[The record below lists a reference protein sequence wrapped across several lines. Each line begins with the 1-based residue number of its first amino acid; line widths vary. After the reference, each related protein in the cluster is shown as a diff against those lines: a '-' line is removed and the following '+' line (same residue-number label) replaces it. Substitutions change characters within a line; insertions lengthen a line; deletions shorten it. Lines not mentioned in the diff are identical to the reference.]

1 MELPENPPKVDIRKD
16 IYETLPNTA
25 ALVDN
30 WDTINAEEIAND
42 VVLGLSKALQQREHH
57 AIEAL
62 FAEPSCHWK
71 DTLSFTAHIRT
82 FNGKGVIASALLELF
97 ALREAQG
104 FQFQKAQVLS
114 ATSEL
119 KWLDCEFGFMT
130 GSPKTLCRGKMMLI
144 PGSRDSVDNEWK
156 IWSMST
162 YLSEYADFPEDEGL
176 LRVPST
182 PVTDDSHIST
192 SVLVVGGGNGGL
204 ILAARLKALDIDYV
218 VIDRNARVGD
228 NWATRYDCM
237 RFHVYK
243 SFCET
248 PYILIQTPADVSDG
262 DEGGM
267 RQCAYPQASND
278 GLTRD
283 QLADQ
288 MVAFAKEFD
297 LDRRVLHRT
306 TIAATQYNQE
316 GKTWNIEIQTGDLRR
331 TLSCKC
337 MVLATGG
344 AGFAGPAP
352 LPDLPGREF
361 FEGPNMHSESYR
373 NASDLVAAE
382 AKSVAI
388 IGSGNTAFDVLVD
401 CHDAGL
407 KTTMVQR
414 SETYVVPMT
423 YFAHP
428 MGFGVYDILPPDD
441 ADVIMNGGPLA
452 IGGALLGL
460 VHRMQAQEE
469 PDRYVEARRAGF
481 RVQDSLTG
489 DLLVNL
495 IDRCGGHFVDM
506 GSGMELITTKRVG
519 VRSGVVP
526 KSYTDNGL
534 VLSDGSNLQADAIV
548 WCIGFGNVDGRKNL
562 PDTLGIGAED
572 IARRLEPT
580 WGVDAQGEIRGLWKR
595 HPGVDNLWIF
605 AGGTAQHR
613 WFSKVI
619 ALQIKGVLEGIL
631 PEAYRRTPEAPVAG
645 HWRGETR
652 AANL

>member
-1 MELPENPPKVDIRKD
+1 MMELPDNPPKVDIRRD

-25 ALVDN
+25 ELINN
-30 WDTINAEEIAND
+30 WDMIKAEEIAND
-42 VVLGLSKALQQREHH
+42 VVSCLSKALQQHQHH

-82 FNGKGVIASALLELF
+82 FNGKGAIASALLELF

-119 KWLDCEFGFMT
+119 KWLDCEFSFMT
-130 GSPKTLCRGKMMLI
+130 GSPKASCRGKMMLI
-144 PGSRDSVDNEWK
+144 PSGRDSGDNEWK

-162 YLSEYADFPEDEGL
+162 YLSEYEDFPEDEGL

-182 PVTDDSHIST
+182 PVTDASHIST

-248 PYILIQTPADVSDG
+248 PYIP
-262 DEGGM
+262 
-267 RQCAYPQASND
+267 YPQASND

-297 LDRRVLHRT
+297 LDRRVLHYT

-316 GKTWNIEIQTGDLRR
+316 DKTWNIEIQTGDLRR

-352 LPDLPGREF
+352 LPDLPSRESF
-361 FEGPNMHSESYR
+361 KGPNIHSESYR
-373 NASDLVAAE
+373 NASDLVAAG

-428 MGFGVYDILPPDD
+428 MGFGVYDILSPDD
-441 ADVIMNGGPLA
+441 ADVIVNGGPLA

-460 VHRMQAQEE
+460 VHRIQAQEE
-469 PDRYVEARRAGF
+469 PDRYAEARRAGF
-481 RVQDSLTG
+481 RVQDWLTG

-506 GSGMELITTKRVG
+506 GSGMELITTKKAG

-526 KSYTDNGL
+526 KSYTDKGL

-619 ALQIKGVLEGIL
+619 ALQIKGALEGIL
-631 PEAYRRTPEAPVAG
+631 PDAYRRTPEAPVG
-645 HWRGETR
+645 SDWERGDTW
-652 AANL
+652 APNL

>member
-1 MELPENPPKVDIRKD
+1 MV
-16 IYETLPNTA
+16 T
-25 ALVDN
+25 
-30 WDTINAEEIAND
+30 
-42 VVLGLSKALQQREHH
+42 GLSGALQQRRHH
-57 AIEAL
+57 AVQIL

-82 FNGKGVIASALLELF
+82 FNGKGVVASALLELF
-97 ALREAQG
+97 ALRKAQG
-104 FQFQKAQVLS
+104 LQFDKAQVLS
-114 ATSEL
+114 ATTEL
-119 KWLDCEFGFMT
+119 KWLDCEFSFRT
-130 GSPKTLCRGKMMLI
+130 DSPKAFCRGKMMLI
-144 PGSRDSVDNEWK
+144 PASRDSGDPRWK

-162 YLSEYADFPEDEGL
+162 YLAEYEDFPEDQSL
-176 LRVPST
+176 LRVPSA

-192 SVLVVGGGNGGL
+192 DVLVVGGGNAGL
-204 ILAARLKALDIDYV
+204 VLAARLKASDIDYV
-218 VIDRNARVGD
+218 VIDRNPRVGD
-228 NWATRYDCM
+228 NWASRYDCM

-248 PYILIQTPADVSDG
+248 PYIP
-262 DEGGM
+262 
-267 RQCAYPQASND
+267 YPQASNE

-288 MVAFAKEFD
+288 VVAFAREFD
-297 LDRRVLHRT
+297 LGRRVLHRT
-306 TIAATQYNQE
+306 TIAATQYNQPS
-316 GKTWNIEIQTGDLRR
+316 KTWNVEIQTGDLRR

-344 AGFAGPAP
+344 AGFAGSAP
-352 LPDLPGREF
+352 LPDLPGQES

-373 NASDLVAAE
+373 TASDLVAAG

-407 KTTMVQR
+407 KATMVQR

-428 MGFGVYDILPPDD
+428 MGFGVYDVLPPDD
-441 ADVIMNGGPLA
+441 ADVIVNGGPLA

-460 VHRMQAQEE
+460 VHKIQAQEE
-469 PDRYVEARRAGF
+469 PDRYAEARRAGL

-506 GSGMELITTKRVG
+506 GSGIELITTKKVG
-519 VRSGVVP
+519 IRSGVVP
-526 KSYTDNGL
+526 KSYTSNGL
-534 VLSDGSNLQADAIV
+534 VLSDDSTLEADAVV

-595 HPGVDNLWIF
+595 HPGVDNLWMF

-619 ALQIKGVLEGIL
+619 ALQIKGILEGIL
-631 PEAYRRTPEAPVAG
+631 PDAYRRTPEAPVAG
-645 HWRGETR
+645 EWRRGETW
-652 AANL
+652 APNL

>member
-1 MELPENPPKVDIRKD
+1 
-16 IYETLPNTA
+16 
-25 ALVDN
+25 
-30 WDTINAEEIAND
+30 
-42 VVLGLSKALQQREHH
+42 
-57 AIEAL
+57 
-62 FAEPSCHWK
+62 
-71 DTLSFTAHIRT
+71 
-82 FNGKGVIASALLELF
+82 
-97 ALREAQG
+97 
-104 FQFQKAQVLS
+104 
-114 ATSEL
+114 
-119 KWLDCEFGFMT
+119 
-130 GSPKTLCRGKMMLI
+130 MMLI
-144 PGSRDSVDNEWK
+144 PSGRETTDKKWK

-162 YLSEYADFPEDEGL
+162 YLAKFEDFPEDESL
-176 LRVPST
+176 LRASSA
-182 PVTDDSHIST
+182 PVTDDSHISI
-192 SVLVVGGGNGGL
+192 SVLVVGGGNAGL
-204 ILAARLKALDIDYV
+204 ILAARLKAFDIDYV

-228 NWATRYDCM
+228 NWALRYDCM

-248 PYILIQTPADVSDG
+248 PYIP
-262 DEGGM
+262 
-267 RQCAYPQASND
+267 YPQASND

-288 MVAFAKEFD
+288 IVAFAKEFD

-306 TIAATQYNQE
+306 TVAATQYDE
-316 GKTWNIEIQTGDLRR
+316 EEKTWSVEIQTGDLRR
-331 TLSCKC
+331 TLTCKC

-352 LPDLPGREF
+352 LPDLPDQESF
-361 FEGPNMHSESYR
+361 KGPSMHSASYR
-373 NASDLVAAE
+373 TSSDLIAAG

-428 MGFGVYDILPPDD
+428 MGFGVYDILPADD
-441 ADVIMNGGPLA
+441 ADVIVNGGPLA

-460 VHRMQAQEE
+460 VHRMQAQAE
-469 PDRYVEARRAGF
+469 PHRYAEARRAGL

-506 GSGMELITTKRVG
+506 GSGMDLITTKKVG
-519 VRSGVVP
+519 IRSGVVP
-526 KSYTDNGL
+526 KAYTSNGL
-534 VLSDGSNLQADAIV
+534 LLSDGTHLEADAIV
-548 WCIGFGNVDGRKNL
+548 WSIGFGHTDGRKNL
-562 PDTLGIGAED
+562 PETLGIGADD

-595 HPGVDNLWIF
+595 HPGVDNLWMF

-619 ALQIKGVLEGIL
+619 ALQIKGILEGIL
-631 PEAYRRTPEAPVAG
+631 PDAYRRTPEAPVAG
-645 HWRGETR
+645 D
-652 AANL
+652 

>member
-1 MELPENPPKVDIRKD
+1 MELPDNPPRVNIRKE

-25 ALVDN
+25 ELLDD
-30 WDTINAEEIAND
+30 WDTINACDISSG
-42 VVLGLSKALQQREHH
+42 VVSGLSKALQQGQHH
-57 AIEAL
+57 AVEAF
-62 FAEPSCHWK
+62 FAEPSSHWK

-82 FNGKGVIASALLELF
+82 FNGRGVIASALLELF
-97 ALREAQG
+97 TLRKAQG
-104 FQFQKAQVLS
+104 FQFEKAQVLS
-114 ATSEL
+114 ATREL
-119 KWLDCEFGFMT
+119 KWLDCEFSFVI
-130 GSPKTLCRGKMMLI
+130 GSPKALCRGKMMLV
-144 PGSRDSVDNEWK
+144 PGGRESDEHEWK

-162 YLSEYADFPEDEGL
+162 YLAEFEDFPEDESL
-176 LRVPST
+176 LRAPSAL
-182 PVTDDSHIST
+182 VTDDSHIST
-192 SVLVVGGGNGGL
+192 SVLVVGGGNAGL

-218 VIDRNARVGD
+218 VIDRNSRVGD
-228 NWATRYDCM
+228 NWALRYDCM

-248 PYILIQTPADVSDG
+248 PYIP
-262 DEGGM
+262 
-267 RQCAYPQASND
+267 YPQASND

-288 MVAFAKEFD
+288 IVAFAKEFD

-306 TIAATQYNQE
+306 TIAATQYDEEN
-316 GKTWNIEIQTGDLRR
+316 KTWSVEIQTADLRR
-331 TLSCKC
+331 TLTCKC

-352 LPDLPGREF
+352 LPDLPGLESF
-361 FEGPNMHSESYR
+361 KGPNMHSASYR
-373 NASDLVAAE
+373 TASDLVAAG

-428 MGFGVYDILPPDD
+428 MGFGIYDILPADD
-441 ADVIMNGGPLA
+441 ADVIVNGGPLA

-460 VHRMQAQEE
+460 VHRMQAQAE
-469 PDRYVEARRAGF
+469 PHRYAEARKAGI

-506 GSGMELITTKRVG
+506 GSGMDLITTKKVG
-519 VRSGVVP
+519 IRSGVVP
-526 KSYTDNGL
+526 KSYTSNGL
-534 VLSDGSNLQADAIV
+534 LLSDGSHLEADAIV
-548 WCIGFGNVDGRKNL
+548 WCIGFGHTDGRKNL
-562 PDTLGIGAED
+562 PDTLGIGTDD

-595 HPGVDNLWIF
+595 HPGVDNLWMF

-619 ALQIKGVLEGIL
+619 ALQIKGILEGIL
-631 PEAYRRTPEAPVAG
+631 PDAYRRTPEAPVAG
-645 HWRGETR
+645 DRRGGETW
-652 AANL
+652 APNL